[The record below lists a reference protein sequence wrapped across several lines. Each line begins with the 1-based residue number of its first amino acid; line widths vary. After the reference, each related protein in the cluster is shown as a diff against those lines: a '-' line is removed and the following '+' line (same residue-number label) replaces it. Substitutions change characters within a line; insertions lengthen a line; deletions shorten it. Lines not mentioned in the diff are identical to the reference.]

1 MTLMEKDFSKFLSEL
16 GYSKQTG
23 NIYPSKLTKVA
34 HEIGYKSLVDL
45 ADNVFILL
53 NGSKYN
59 DGKHE
64 DKIPDDN

>member
-16 GYSKQTG
+16 GYSKQTV

-45 ADNVFILL
+45 AEPSVQFTN
-53 NGSKYN
+53 
-59 DGKHE
+59 
-64 DKIPDDN
+64 